1 MATFTDAQ
9 AIFGLSASSEATG
22 TRTTGSV
29 LVGLPQTAIR
39 FSNSRIKAW
48 SFRALFSGYVPGQGL
63 DFKPDGLNTDPD
75 AAFVAGAAQAEYID
89 GTGTIGT
96 GGNATVTV
104 TADGLSGSPK
114 AVSVPVLSGDTA
126 AVWIAKAKAAL
137 EADAS
142 IAAMFTFSISGASS
156 NRLTIKRRPIY
167 TNPNVS
173 PAINYY
179 VANDST
185 LNMAVA
191 NGTCSG
197 ITAVTTSTTETAG
210 VKTTGIKVIDADGK
224 DWEGN
229 GFSIDTYVY
238 GILIENISGD
248 THFTNDSGASI
259 KLTTGNKMLISGNEG
274 TAISTIMFPIDG
286 VCRIEQFD
294 SDFSDTIIT
303 ILAE

>member
-39 FSNSRIKAW
+39 FASSAIKAY
-48 SFRALFSGYVPGQGL
+48 SFRALFPGYVAGQGV
-63 DFKPDGLNTDPD
+63 DFELNGQYTEPDDTFFSGS
-75 AAFVAGAAQAEYID
+75 AQSEYID

-104 TADGLSGSPK
+104 TAAGLSGSPK

-137 EADAS
+137 EADSS
-142 IAAMFTFSISGASS
+142 ISAMFTFSISGASS
-156 NRLTIKRRPIY
+156 NRLTITRRPAY
-167 TNPNVS
+167 TNANVS

-179 VANDST
+179 LANDST

-197 ITAVTTSTTETAG
+197 ITAVATSTTSTAG
-210 VKTTGIKVIDADGK
+210 VATSGIKLVDADGK

-274 TAISTIMFPIDG
+274 NAISSIMFPIDG